1 LAPFG
6 ILYTLTQ
13 VDPRIRFESVIATR
27 LKLPVLAVVPHLWSP
42 RETQSLSRELQWM
55 GTALTVTVA
64 VLIIFGLLRAIQVL

>member
-13 VDPRIRFESVIATR
+13 VDPRIRLESVIATR
-27 LKLPVLAVVPHLWSP
+27 LKLPVLAVVPHSWSP
-42 RETQSLSRELQWM
+42 NETQAMSRELQWM
-55 GTALTVTVA
+55 GTALTVTVT